1 VRSLCVYCGSN
12 PGADP
17 AFAAATRALATLLAR
32 RGVRLVYGGGAVGLM
47 GVLADT
53 ALAEGGEVVGVM
65 PQGLIDREIGHR
77 GLSELHVVGSMHE
90 RKALMAELADGFVAL
105 PGGIGTLEELIE
117 VYTWSQ
123 LGLHRKPLGL
133 LNVAG
138 YYDALVAFL
147 DHAVE
152 EAFLRPQHRAVLV
165 VESQPA
171 ALLGR
176 LARAQPAT
184 PAKWMEP
191 ASPRARRAAA
201 PPPARSGRAP

>member
-1 VRSLCVYCGSN
+1 VPDLRSLCVYCGSN
-12 PGADP
+12 PGADQ
-17 AFAAATRALATLLAR
+17 AFAAATRALAALLAR
-32 RGVRLVYGGGAVGLM
+32 RGIRVVYGGGAVGLM
-47 GVLADT
+47 GVLADA
-53 ALAEGGEVVGVM
+53 ALAEGGEVVGVI
-65 PQGLIDREIGHR
+65 PQGLVDREIGHD

-138 YYDALVAFL
+138 YYDALAAFL

-152 EAFLRPQHRAVLV
+152 EAFLRPAHRAVLA

-176 LARAQPAT
+176 LARSEP
-184 PAKWMEP
+184 PPLAKWL
-191 ASPRARRAAA
+191 A
-201 PPPARSGRAP
+201 PARVRS